1 MFRRAVVAAVLLT
14 LCVTTGLWAYQHYLR
29 SFRIAVVRFS
39 DTDWAMWEA
48 AARQTPYSLH
58 RLDDEWDSAALENY
72 HLVAIRAMG
81 LNLTDEQVKR
91 IEVAG
96 AQGTR
101 FLMITP
107 TNDRAREQNT
117 IAEDQ
122 KAEIDAYLKHGG
134 QDNLVA
140 MLHYAAREIGG
151 KDVAVPDLIE
161 KPQSGFFHLGDALFE
176 TPEEYEAF
184 LTQRR
189 PELSDD
195 APRVAMIGAFLDPH
209 DTLNRTQV
217 DAILEA
223 LEAKG
228 ARVYPIFGNRQ
239 AMELLEAARPNLAIV
254 FPHGRLTTGNQTP
267 EILQRLDCP
276 CISVLALT
284 ASEEEWMADER
295 GMAGNFMS
303 QSITTPELD
312 GAIEPIVATS
322 MEPNERQIE
331 VRTIIPDR
339 IEKRIGLALN
349 WLKLRRK
356 PNSEKRVLIVYYKAP
371 GLAAL
376 SAGGLEVAPSL
387 FNTLKRMEAE
397 GYDLGDSM
405 PSSPEEL
412 FELIQTKGKTLGQWA
427 IGSYEQFL
435 EDAEPEFIPAE
446 RYAKWFRHTLSEKR
460 QKETIDLWGPIP
472 GKQMVA
478 QRDEKPCLVVSRIRL
493 GTWWSCHSR
502 RWVAA
507 VRTRTKWL
515 RSMGQIRP
523 SRTSTWG
530 PICGPD
536 TVSRQTRL
544 CTMGRTV
551 RWSSPMASRS
561 A

>member
-1 MFRRAVVAAVLLT
+1 MFRRAIVAAVLLT
-14 LCVTTGLWAYQHYLR
+14 LCITTGLWAYQRYLR

-39 DTDWAMWEA
+39 DTEWAMWEA

-58 RLDDEWDSAALENY
+58 RLDDEAWDSAALENY

-81 LNLTDEQVKR
+81 LNLTDEQVERLQAAK
-91 IEVAG
+91 
-96 AQGTR
+96 AQGTKL
-101 FLMITP
+101 LMITP

-117 IAEDQ
+117 ITEEQRTA
-122 KAEIDAYLKHGG
+122 IDAYLKHGG
-134 QDNLVA
+134 EDNLVA

-161 KPQSGFFHLGDALFE
+161 KPQSGFFHLGDALFK
-176 TPEEYEAF
+176 TLGEYEAF
-184 LTQRR
+184 LEQRC

-223 LEAKG
+223 LEANG
-228 ARVYPIFGNRQ
+228 VRVYPIFGNRQ
-239 AMELLEAARPNLAIV
+239 AMKLLEASRPDLAIV
-254 FPHGRLTTGNQTP
+254 FPHGRLTMGNHAA

-276 CISVLALT
+276 CISVLALLG
-284 ASEEEWMADER
+284 SEQEWMADER

-312 GAIEPIVATS
+312 GVIEPIVATS

-356 PNSEKRVLIVYYKAP
+356 PNSEKRVVIVYYKAP

-376 SAGGLEVAPSL
+376 SAGGLEVAPLAVQHAQANGGRGIRSG
-387 FNTLKRMEAE
+387 RRDAE
-397 GYDLGDSM
+397 QPPGTVRAHPDEREDLGTMGDRILRAVPGRSRTGVH
-405 PSSPEEL
+405 S
-412 FELIQTKGKTLGQWA
+412 GRTLCQ
-427 IGSYEQFL
+427 
-435 EDAEPEFIPAE
+435 
-446 RYAKWFRHTLSEKR
+446 
-460 QKETIDLWGPIP
+460 
-472 GKQMVA
+472 
-478 QRDEKPCLVVSRIRL
+478 VVSTHPFGETAKGDDRPL
-493 GTWWSCHSR
+493 G
-502 RWVAA
+502 A
-507 VRTRTKWL
+507 
-515 RSMGQIRP
+515 
-523 SRTSTWG
+523 
-530 PICGPD
+530 D
-536 TVSRQTRL
+536 SRQAD
-544 CTMGRTV
+544 G
-551 RWSSPMASRS
+551 RS